1 MVDEKQLGKR
11 EKNDKKLKQNNED
24 SDSLSL
30 ESKKD
35 AARNQVLGKQSKRQ
49 RISFDFDLQEAFDG
63 KRLEA
68 SMSAAIESK
77 MKSSLL

>member
-1 MVDEKQLGKR
+1 M
-11 EKNDKKLKQNNED
+11 
-24 SDSLSL
+24 
-30 ESKKD
+30 
-35 AARNQVLGKQSKRQ
+35 LGKQSKRQ
-49 RISFDFDLQEAFDG
+49 KISFDFDLQEAFDG